1 MNTTSMPQE
10 YKLSKGFRRYVFSLL
25 FLLYFFDYVD
35 RMIVTSLFPFIKAD
49 WGLSDAQCGM
59 LVSAVYWSI
68 VVFTFPASVLVDR
81 WSRKKSIGIMGVLWS
96 FATAACAFAGTFGH
110 LFAARTAIGIGE
122 AGYAPGGT
130 AMISGLF
137 PEEKRSRM
145 MGIWNASIPLG
156 CAVGIAIGG
165 IVATHWG
172 WRHAFGLVAIPG
184 LIVSILVFFI
194 KDYKTVEL
202 CKSVEKDNSG
212 SMKVKM
218 KAGDIAR
225 EFLDRPSLLLTY
237 VGFTGMTFVTA
248 SLMTWLPTYFHRV
261 HHISESQAGVKAG
274 IVMALALFGAPL
286 GGLIADLWA
295 KKQKAARLLIPTIS
309 ALSSAIL
316 LFVGFK
322 FFNGNAQYIILL
334 LMGMTIVAFL
344 PAAAAVTQ
352 DVVHPGLRASSYAIC
367 VVVQNLIGAALGPIF
382 VGYMSDAY
390 GIHTALLSL
399 PLFLIFAGV
408 LFFTGSFF
416 YARDLDK
423 VEKIELVVEH

>member
-1 MNTTSMPQE
+1 MNTTSMPQG
-10 YKLSKGFRRYVFSLL
+10 YTLTKGFRRYVFSLL

-68 VVFTFPASVLVDR
+68 VVFTFPASILVDR

-130 AMISGLF
+130 AMISGLY

-145 MGIWNASIPLG
+145 MGLWNASIPLG
-156 CAVGIAIGG
+156 CAVGIAVGG

-184 LIVSILVFFI
+184 FIVSILVFFI

-202 CKSVEKDNSG
+202 LKTVENSNN
-212 SMKVKM
+212 SEEKVKM
-218 KAGDIAR
+218 KAGDIVK
-225 EFLDRPSLLLTY
+225 EFMDRPSLILTY
-237 VGFTGMTFVTA
+237 IGFTGMTFVTA

-261 HHISESQAGVKAG
+261 HHLSESQAGVKAG

-286 GGLIADLWA
+286 GGLIADLWS
-295 KKQKAARLLIPTIS
+295 KKRSGARLLVSTIS
-309 ALSSAIL
+309 ALASAL
-316 LFVGFK
+316 FLFVGFK
-322 FFNGNAQYIILL
+322 FFEGNVQYIFLL
-334 LMGMTIVAFL
+334 LMGLSVVAFV

-367 VVVQNLIGAALGPIF
+367 VVVQNLIGSALGPIY
-382 VGYMSDAY
+382 VGFLSDAY
-390 GIHTALLSL
+390 GIQTALLSL
-399 PLFLIFAGV
+399 PLFLIFAGL
-408 LFFTGSFF
+408 LFFIGSFF
-416 YARDLDK
+416 YGKDLDK
-423 VEKIELVVEH
+423 VEKIKLVAEQ